1 MKLYGIFGKGTGRK
15 GDAVFAINHGVQ
27 VVRQYNPIVSNPKSA
42 KQIDVRSRLKLMSQL
57 SAVMANDI
65 AIQRI
70 GLKSARNLFVSKNYP
85 LTSYADN
92 TAAIDLNRVQLTA
105 SNTQMAQFE
114 ADRTDGSH
122 LNVQLMTN
130 EGENLSEV
138 IYVAY
143 AKKADQSLVK
153 LGSTVVTESG
163 ANGTFNGVLPY
174 NAGAVVIY
182 AYGVR
187 NLSSRA
193 DVMFGNLV
201 APTSESVAK
210 LVTSRALRL
219 SDAALTETN
228 ALTMEVGDSR
238 GESEYVNRVNITLQA
253 SGNGTV
259 SGAGRVPVGTVVTI
273 HAVSGEGAVF
283 GGWYHG
289 GVDGRLVSTEAN
301 YTFTAM
307 ENITL
312 VAKFLGAPV
321 TLSLSASPADAGTVN
336 GAGQF
341 ESGTTVTAVATA
353 RTGYRFVRWEEDGQS
368 VSTTAS
374 YTFNINSNRSLVAVF
389 EVYVAPAH
397 ISASFV
403 SGGSVASYFPNDV
416 YLQYSVADAGQWR
429 YADEGTTVGGTRTY
443 EISRGLDIRLV
454 DDSGEAVVGSVR
466 IGSIGGEDITSK
478 AGQNGE
484 GLLVEGDYALYFT
497 LQS

>member
-15 GDAVFAINHGVQ
+15 GDGVFAINHGVQ
-27 VVRQYNPIVSNPKSA
+27 IVRQYNPEVSNPKSA

-70 GLKSARNLFVSKNYP
+70 GLKSARNLFVSKNYH
-85 LTSYADN
+85 LTSFADN

-105 SNTQMAQFE
+105 SNIQMAQFE

-138 IYVAY
+138 VYVAY

-153 LGSTVVTESG
+153 LGSVVVADSG

-193 DVMFGNLV
+193 DVMFGNLI

-210 LVTSRALRL
+210 LVTSRALRI
-219 SDAALTETN
+219 SDASLTETN
-228 ALTMEVGDSR
+228 ALTMEIGDQR
-238 GESEYVNRVNITLQA
+238 GESEYINRANVTLLA
-253 SGNGTV
+253 AGNGTV
-259 SGAGRVPVGTVVTI
+259 QGAGRYPVGTVINI
-273 HAVSGEGAVF
+273 HAVAGANAQF
-283 GGWYHG
+283 AGWYEG
-289 GVDGRLVSTEAN
+289 SESGSLVSTDAD
-301 YTFTAM
+301 YSFTVM

-321 TLSLSASPADAGTVN
+321 TLTLSASPASAGTVN

-341 ESGTTVTAVATA
+341 EAGTTVTAVATA
-353 RTGYRFVRWEEDGQS
+353 NTGFRFVRWEENGQS

-374 YTFNINSNRSLVAVF
+374 YTFNLSSNRTLVAVF
-389 EVYVAPAH
+389 EEAQGLAVTMTNNGEVTVTGLGNYEPGQQVTLTAK
-397 ISASFV
+397 AS
-403 SGGSVASYFPNDV
+403 GDGTLDSVTMNGVNDTSNW
-416 YLQYSVADAGQWR
+416 QYQS
-429 YADEGTTVGGTRTY
+429 
-443 EISRGLDIRLV
+443 
-454 DDSGEAVVGSVR
+454 DDSYRRVFSMPNTAVAFVGHWSF
-466 IGSIGGEDITSK
+466 D
-478 AGQNGE
+478 
-484 GLLVEGDYALYFT
+484 
-497 LQS
+497 

>member
-15 GDAVFAINHGVQ
+15 GDAVFAISHGVQ
-27 VVRQYNPIVSNPKSA
+27 VVRQYNPVVNNPKSA
-42 KQIDVRSRLKLMSQL
+42 KQVNVRSRLKLMSQL

-70 GLKSARNLFVSKNYP
+70 GLKSARNLFVSKNYA
-85 LTSYADN
+85 LTSYAGD
-92 TAAIDLNRVQLTA
+92 TASIDLNQVQLTS

-130 EGENLSEV
+130 EGSNLSEV
-138 IYVAY
+138 IYVAF

-153 LGSTVVTESG
+153 LGSAVVSDPG
-163 ANGTFNGVLPY
+163 INGQFNGTLPY

-210 LVTSRALRL
+210 LVTSRALRM
-219 SDAALTETN
+219 SDASLTETN
-228 ALTMEVGDSR
+228 ALTMEIGDNR
-238 GESEYVNRVNITLQA
+238 GESEYVNRVNITLQ
-253 SGNGTV
+253 SVGSGTV
-259 SGAGRVPVGTVVTI
+259 SGAGRVPVGTVMTI
-273 HAVSGEGAVF
+273 HAVAGEGAVF
-283 GGWYHG
+283 GGWYKDSAD
-289 GVDGRLVSTEAN
+289 GVLVSSNAD

-321 TLSLSASPADAGTVN
+321 VLSLSTSPNGAGTVS

-341 ESGTTVTAVATA
+341 EAGTTVTAVATA
-353 RTGYRFVRWEEDGQS
+353 NAGYRFLRWEENGQT

-374 YTFNINSNRSLVAVF
+374 YTFNLNANRSLVAVF
-389 EVYVAPAH
+389 EVYTAPVTVSFTKVNNSGTPGTWP
-397 ISASFV
+397 SAV
-403 SGGSVASYFPNDV
+403 HV
-416 YLQYSVADAGQWR
+416 YKCDAG
-429 YADEGTTVGGTRTY
+429 GTNPSELSSTGGTGATRTY
-443 EISRGLDIRLV
+443 ELPQGSYIKLSI
-454 DDSGEAVVGSVR
+454 DSEEEYIGTVKEPDWSGSDVSQAVKNGNKQVTAN
-466 IGSIGGEDITSK
+466 TSF
-478 AGQNGE
+478 
-484 GLLVEGDYALYFT
+484 YFT
-497 LQS
+497 ITT